1 MKQYLLFD
9 LDGTLTDPKV
19 GITTCVQYA
28 LASFGIEEP
37 DLDKLEPFIGPP
49 LKDSFM
55 EFYNMDETD
64 AQVAVDKY
72 RERFRDTGI
81 FENQIYTGVPEM
93 LRALREKGMHLAV
106 ASSKP
111 TVFVERI
118 LKHFNIDKY
127 FRVVVGSELDGTR
140 VEKDQV
146 VEEALRQL
154 FGGKP
159 VEKDKVYMIGDR
171 RFDVEGAR
179 AQGVESVGVTYGYG
193 SMEELKE
200 AKADYIVRSVAE
212 LHKFLLRGT
221 DELQKASAIQ
231 KLWQMLFP
239 FLAFFMVRSLV
250 SYLLQLV
257 FVSVGLSLSGGGFFF
272 LRDGTGTLTGLTGN
286 TWAIIS
292 AVSYIAAAASVWGNL
307 QMALQ
312 TTAEDMRLEH
322 LKRQPKINYVILGVL
337 TVSAVFG
344 LNILSEL
351 LQLAQKSGSYQ
362 AVQENQ
368 FSAFFL
374 LGLVCYGLIAPVAEE
389 LLFRGAVYG
398 WMRRMMNRKL
408 AMVFSAL
415 LFGLYHM
422 NMVQGIYGVLMG
434 CLMAYAYEYFGSFIA
449 AVAIHI
455 TANVLAYCMGY
466 AGEVL
471 AGMVSWPV
479 CMAFLAVAAG
489 ELWMLH
495 RQRKVL

>member
-28 LASFGIEEP
+28 LDAFGIEES

-55 EFYNMDETD
+55 EFYHMDETE
-64 AQVAVDKY
+64 AQLAVDKY

-81 FENQIYTGVPEM
+81 FENQIYVGVPEM
-93 LRALREKGMHLAV
+93 LRALQAKGMHLAV

-118 LKHFNIDKY
+118 LKHFDIDKY
-127 FRVVVGSELDGTR
+127 FQVVVGSELDGTR

-154 FGGKP
+154 FDGKA
-159 VEKDKVYMIGDR
+159 VDKDKVYMIGDR

-221 DELQKASAIQ
+221 DEMQKPTVFQ
-231 KLWQMLFP
+231 KLWQLLFP
-239 FLAFFMVRSLV
+239 VLMFLLVRSLA
-250 SYLLQLV
+250 SYLIQLV
-257 FVSVGLSLSGGGFFF
+257 FVGVGQNISGGDFFF
-272 LRDGTGTLTGLTGN
+272 LRDGTGTLTDFTGN
-286 TWAIIS
+286 TWAIIA
-292 AVSYIAAAASVWGNL
+292 AVSYAAAAASVWSTVR
-307 QMALQ
+307 MALQ
-312 TTAEDMRLEH
+312 TTAEDMRLLH
-322 LKRQPKINYVILGVL
+322 LRREPKVNYVILGVL
-337 TVSAVFG
+337 TICAVLG
-344 LNILSEL
+344 LNML
-351 LQLAQKSGSYQ
+351 LQLLDLTQKSGSYQ

-368 FSAFFL
+368 FSAYFL
-374 LGLVCYGLIAPVAEE
+374 LGMVCYGLIAPVAEE
-389 LLFRGAVYG
+389 LFFRGIVYG
-398 WMRRMMNRKL
+398 WMRRMMDRKL

-422 NMVQGIYGVLMG
+422 NMVQGIYGMLMG
-434 CLMAYAYEYFGSFIA
+434 CLMVYAYEYFGSFIA

-455 TANVLAYCMGY
+455 TANMLAYCVGY
-466 AGEVL
+466 AGEAA
-471 AGMVSWPV
+471 AGMVGWPA
-479 CMAFLAVAAG
+479 CTAFLAVAAG
-489 ELWMLH
+489 ELWLLH

>member
-55 EFYNMDETD
+55 EFYHMDEAD
-64 AQVAVDKY
+64 AQVAVEKY

-81 FENQIYTGVPEM
+81 FENQIYVGVPQM
-93 LRALREKGMHLAV
+93 LRSLQKKGMHLAV

-118 LKHFNIDKY
+118 LEHFGIEKY
-127 FRVVVGSELDGTR
+127 FQVVVGSELDGTR

-154 FGGKP
+154 FGGRP
-159 VEKDKVYMIGDR
+159 VERDKVYMIGDR

-193 SMEELKE
+193 SMEELRE

-221 DELQKASAIQ
+221 DELQKPTAFQ
-231 KLWQMLFP
+231 KLWQLLYPVLM
-239 FLAFFMVRSLV
+239 FLLVRGLA

-257 FVSVGLSLSGGGFFF
+257 LVGVGQSLSGGDFFF
-272 LRDGTGTLTGLTGN
+272 LRDGTGALIDFTGN
-286 TWAIIS
+286 TWAIIA
-292 AVSYIAAAASVWGNL
+292 AVSYAAAAAAVWNAVR
-307 QMALQ
+307 MALQ
-312 TTAEDMRLEH
+312 TTAEDMRLLH
-322 LKRQPKINYVILGVL
+322 LKREPKINYVILGVL
-337 TVSAVFG
+337 AVSAVFG
-344 LNILSEL
+344 LNILFEL
-351 LQLAQKSGSYQ
+351 LQLTQRSGSYQ

-368 FSAFFL
+368 FSAYFL

-389 LLFRGAVYG
+389 MLFRGVIYG
-398 WMRRMMNRKL
+398 WMRRILDRKL
-408 AMVFSAL
+408 AMVLSAL

-434 CLMAYAYEYFGSFIA
+434 CLMVYAYEYFGSFITA
-449 AVAIHI
+449 LAIHI
-455 TANVLAYCMGY
+455 TANVLAYCVGY
-466 AGEVL
+466 AGEAV
-471 AGMVSWPV
+471 AGMVCWPV
-479 CMAFLAVAAG
+479 CLAFLAVAAG

>member
-64 AQVAVDKY
+64 AQLAVDKY
-72 RERFRDTGI
+72 RERFRDTGL
-81 FENQIYTGVPEM
+81 FENQIYAGVPEM
-93 LRALREKGMHLAV
+93 LRALQTKGMHLAV

-118 LKHFNIDKY
+118 LKHFDIDKY
-127 FRVVVGSELDGTR
+127 FEVVVGSELDGTR

-154 FGGKP
+154 FDGKSI
-159 VEKDKVYMIGDR
+159 EKDKVYMIGDR

-193 SMEELKE
+193 SMEEMKE

-221 DELQKASAIQ
+221 DELQKSTTFQ
-231 KLWQMLFP
+231 KLWQLLFP
-239 FLAFFMVRSLV
+239 VLMFLLVRSLA
-250 SYLLQLV
+250 SYLIQLV
-257 FVSVGLSLSGGGFFF
+257 FIGVGQSISGGDFFF
-272 LRDGTGTLTGLTGN
+272 LRDETGALTGFTGN
-286 TWAIIS
+286 TWAITA
-292 AVSYIAAAASVWGNL
+292 AVSYAAAAAAVWSAVRL
-307 QMALQ
+307 ALQ
-312 TTAEDMRLEH
+312 ATAEDMRLLH
-322 LKRQPKINYVILGVL
+322 LKREPKVSYVFLGIL
-337 TVSAVFG
+337 TVCAVLG
-344 LNILSEL
+344 LNMLLEL
-351 LQLAQKSGSYQ
+351 LQLTQKSGSYQ

-368 FSAFFL
+368 FSANFL
-374 LGLVCYGLIAPVAEE
+374 LGLFCYGLVAPVAEE
-389 LLFRGAVYG
+389 MLFRGIVYG
-398 WMRRMMNRKL
+398 WMRRMMDRKFSMIL
-408 AMVFSAL
+408 SAL

-434 CLMAYAYEYFGSFIA
+434 CLMVYAYEYFGSFIA

-455 TANVLAYCMGY
+455 TANVMAYCMGY
-466 AGEVL
+466 AGETL
-471 AGMVSWPV
+471 SGMVGWPA
-479 CMAFLAVAAG
+479 CLAFLAVAAG
-489 ELWMLH
+489 ELWLLH

>member
-55 EFYNMDETD
+55 EFYKMDD
-64 AQVAVDKY
+64 DQAQAAVDKY

-81 FENQIYTGVPEM
+81 FENQIYQGVPKM
-93 LRALREKGMHLAV
+93 LKTLSARGMHLAV

-118 LKHFNIDKY
+118 LDHFHIAQY
-127 FRVVVGSELDGTR
+127 FEVVVGSELDGTR

-154 FGGKP
+154 FGGRT

-179 AQGVESVGVTYGYG
+179 AQGVESVGVAYGYG

-200 AKADYIVRSVAE
+200 AKADYIVRSVEE

-221 DELQKASAIQ
+221 DELQSATSLQ
-231 KLWQMLFP
+231 SFWQLLYP
-239 FLAFFMVRSLV
+239 FLMFVLVRNLV
-250 SYLLQLV
+250 STLMQLV
-257 FVSVGLSLSGGGFFF
+257 FVSVGQSLSGGDFLF
-272 LRDGTGTLTGLTGN
+272 LRDEAGTLTGFTGN
-286 TWAIIS
+286 ARAITA
-292 AVSYIAAAASVWGNL
+292 AVSYLAAAASIWSTVKLTL
-307 QMALQ
+307 QA
-312 TTAEDMRLEH
+312 TAEDMRLAH
-322 LKRQPKINYVILGVL
+322 LKRESRKNYVILGVL
-337 TVSAVFG
+337 TVCTVFG
-344 LNILSEL
+344 LNILLEL
-351 LQLAQKSGSYQ
+351 LKITQKSDSYQ
-362 AVQENQ
+362 AVQESQ
-368 FSAFFL
+368 FSARFL
-374 LGLVCYGLIAPVAEE
+374 LGLVCYGLIAPIAEE
-389 LLFRGAVYG
+389 LVFRGSIYG
-398 WMRRMMNRKL
+398 WMRRRMDRRM
-408 AMVFSAL
+408 AMVLSAL

-434 CLMAYAYEYFGSFIA
+434 CFMVYAYEYFGNFMA

-466 AGEVL
+466 AYPAMPGI
-471 AGMVSWPV
+471 VSWPACV
-479 CMAFLAVAAG
+479 GFLAVAAG
-489 ELWMLH
+489 ELWLLH
-495 RQRKVL
+495 IQRKVF

>member
-37 DLDKLEPFIGPP
+37 DLDRLEPFIGPP

-64 AQVAVDKY
+64 AQMAVDKY

-81 FENQIYTGVPEM
+81 FENQIYAGVPQM
-93 LRALREKGMHLAV
+93 LRALQAKGMHLAV

-118 LKHFNIDKY
+118 LEHFGIEKY
-127 FRVVVGSELDGTR
+127 FQVVVGSELDGTR

-154 FGGKP
+154 FKGKP

-171 RFDVEGAR
+171 RFDAEGAR

-221 DELQKASAIQ
+221 DELQQTTSFQ
-231 KLWQMLFP
+231 RLWQLMFP
-239 FLAFFMVRSLV
+239 VLMFLLVRSLA
-250 SYLLQLV
+250 SYLLQLA
-257 FVSVGLSLSGGGFFF
+257 FVGVGQSLSGGDFFF
-272 LRDGTGTLTGLTGN
+272 LRDETGALIGFTGN
-286 TWAIIS
+286 AWAITS
-292 AVSYIAAAASVWGNL
+292 AVSYAAAAASVWSAVR
-307 QMALQ
+307 MALQ
-312 TTAEDMRLEH
+312 TTAEDMKLAH
-322 LKRQPKINYVILGVL
+322 LKRESKVNYVILGVL

-344 LNILSEL
+344 LNMLFEL
-351 LQLAQKSGSYQ
+351 LQFTQKSGSYQ

-368 FSAFFL
+368 FSACFL

-389 LLFRGAVYG
+389 LLFRGVIYG
-398 WMRRMMNRKL
+398 WLRRMMNRKL
-408 AMVFSAL
+408 AVVFSAL

-422 NMVQGIYGVLMG
+422 NIVQGIYGALMG
-434 CLMAYAYEYFGSFIA
+434 CLMVYAYEYFGSFIA

-455 TANVLAYCMGY
+455 TANVLAYCMGFVGEAV
-466 AGEVL
+466 AGIV
-471 AGMVSWPV
+471 GWPV
-479 CMAFLAVAAG
+479 CLAFLAVAAG